1 MKDQHRSLL
10 FFYTE
15 TPLHAGSGAGLGA
28 IDLPLQRE
36 RMSDLPQVQG
46 SGIKGALREL
56 FRAPGQ
62 ERSEQR
68 VLEEALFG
76 PRPPDP
82 LKERSATNK
91 DGASR
96 SDPDPQAQE
105 HAGAL
110 AVTDARLLLMPVRT
124 AHGGWAWITSP
135 LILQRLARDMTPV
148 GGKQDAPTWASLTTD
163 SGTALVSTKDVV
175 IASKDSLIIEDAQ
188 YEIKPS
194 AGVEA
199 LAKDLAACLPSAEVY
214 APIRTRLAGQLVVLS
229 DEEMCYWA
237 KHGTE
242 VVTRV
247 RIDDETGTVSDGA
260 LWTEEALPSES
271 LLWSVVMM
279 SNSRQRVGKG
289 ADPLRA
295 AVLDAMLSDE
305 LEQRARIFLGG
316 DRTVGRGL
324 VSVKLQ
330 RVNGGTNDV
339 EAN

>member
-1 MKDQHRSLL
+1 MNELRRSLL

-56 FRAPGQ
+56 LRARG
-62 ERSEQR
+62 EDGEARK
-68 VLEEALFG
+68 LEEALFG

-82 LKERSATNK
+82 EKVKKGDTTEK
-91 DGASR
+91 DA
-96 SDPDPQAQE
+96 QAHE

-110 AVTDARLLLMPVRT
+110 AVTDARLLLMPVRS

-135 LILQRLARDMTPV
+135 LILQRLARDLEHVNGNGDEP
-148 GGKQDAPTWASLTTD
+148 AWAKLPTD
-163 SGTALVSTKDVV
+163 SNKALVSTGDVE
-175 IASKDSLIIEDAQ
+175 IASSKKLVVEDSLYEAEPNDAV
-188 YEIKPS
+188 
-194 AGVEA
+194 AA
-199 LAKDLAACLPSAEVY
+199 LAEVLADCLPSAQVY
-214 APIRTRLAGQLVVLS
+214 APLRARLPKQLAVLS

-237 KHGTE
+237 RHGTE

-247 RIDDETGTVSDGA
+247 RIDDESGTVQEGA

-271 LLWSVVMM
+271 LLWSVVMITG
-279 SNSRQRVGKG
+279 SRQREDRRSKVHSAEGL
-289 ADPLRA
+289 DRA
-295 AVLDAMLSDE
+295 FGDGLGQHS
-305 LEQRARIFLGG
+305 RIFLGG

-324 VSVKLQ
+324 VTLRRK
-330 RVNGGTNDV
+330 GGTDAK
-339 EAN
+339 AN